1 MYIIY
6 SNYLI
11 HINDLSDIIT
21 SSPKLLPENTS
32 SFFIVHDVNLS
43 GNYFYNDLIQINKW
57 SWQWKMNVNPNPS
70 KQVQDVQ
77 LHSTFFLACLY
88 FSVKLRFNYIS
99 LAQYLCFLKVG
110 S

>member
-21 SSPKLLPENTS
+21 SSPKLFPENTS